1 MECLKQLSP
10 KARKR
15 SGPTDIDNVN
25 EIGSPSHSSTLI
37 EIYSKRPRVV
47 N

>member
-15 SGPTDIDNVN
+15 SGLPDIENINEMGSSNHLPTLA
-25 EIGSPSHSSTLI
+25 ETH
-37 EIYSKRPRVV
+37 SKRPRVI